1 MYVVVYSES
10 GHIVSFG
17 LTERQA
23 TKLFRLNL
31 IWYDGPPLDVRPCS
45 PALFRR
51 LQAEEPRG
59 FYSDCRINSE
69 GIAVCRTGKASASPY
84 FHATRSTG
92 WT

>member
-59 FYSDCRINSE
+59 
-69 GIAVCRTGKASASPY
+69 ASPY